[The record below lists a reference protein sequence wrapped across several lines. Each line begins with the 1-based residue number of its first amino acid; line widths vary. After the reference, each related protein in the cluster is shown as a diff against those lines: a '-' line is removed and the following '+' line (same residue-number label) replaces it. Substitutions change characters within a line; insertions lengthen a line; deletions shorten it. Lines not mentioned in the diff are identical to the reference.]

1 MFSGIVERVGDVT
14 RAERDATGLR
24 LAVRAGFDRPPG
36 AGESISVNGVCLTIE
51 RAEGGVFEAFAIPET
66 LDKTNLGA
74 LRAGGRVNLERAL
87 RVGDPLGGHWVQ
99 GHVDA
104 VAEVVSVR
112 RDGSDVRVGVEVPAA
127 LRPYVAPKGSI
138 AIDGV
143 SLTIAA
149 LEDPVLVVAL
159 IPYTLEHTIAS
170 DYREG
175 SRVNLEVDLVARYL
189 DRLLAARGLVPAA
202 AEDAP
207 AGGRRG

>member
-1 MFSGIVERVGDVT
+1 VFSGIVERVGDVT

-24 LAVRAGFDRPPG
+24 IAVHAGFDRPLA
-36 AGESISVNGVCLTIE
+36 AGESIAVNGVCLTIE
-51 RAEGGVFEAFAIPET
+51 RSAGDVFEAFAIPET

-74 LRAGGRVNLERAL
+74 LRAGGRVNLERPL
-87 RVGDPLGGHWVQ
+87 RVGDTLGGHWVQ

-104 VAEVVSVR
+104 VASVVSVR
-112 RDGSDVRVGVEVPAA
+112 RDGPDVRVGVAVPPA
-127 LRPYVAPKGSI
+127 LTPYVARKGSI

-149 LEDPVLVVAL
+149 LEGADLVVAL

-175 SRVNLEVDLVARYL
+175 SHVNLEVDLIARYL
-189 DRLLAARGLVPAA
+189 DRLLAARGLVPAVEEGA
-202 AEDAP
+202 AS
-207 AGGRRG
+207 GGRSA